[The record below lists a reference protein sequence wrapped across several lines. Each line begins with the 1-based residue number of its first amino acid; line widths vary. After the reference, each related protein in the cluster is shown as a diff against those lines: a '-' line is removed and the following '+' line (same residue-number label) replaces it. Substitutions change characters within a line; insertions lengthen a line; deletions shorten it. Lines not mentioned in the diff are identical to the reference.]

1 MIPRRAL
8 HPLRTASFLLLV
20 AAVAAASGC
29 GSKKKQTFSA
39 DNAELYRE
47 ARDLIESRRFS
58 EATQRLG
65 DVGMVT
71 PVAESLDPMVKL
83 ALADAYFFQT
93 GTANAIEAQ
102 SRYEQF
108 LNFYP
113 LHAMSS
119 YARFQAGACL
129 LRQANDAT
137 NDQEFARRARDH
149 FSTMIRDLPPNDSWR
164 TAALQALAR
173 AQDMLAEHEWL
184 VANFY
189 GRKGKNLG
197 KIERLSGLVENY
209 PASSRRDQA
218 MYELG
223 RAYREVGD
231 EPQARLAFERLL
243 ADYPQSRWA
252 DDARE
257 ALAELAAA
265 PSPAAGG
272 A

>member
-1 MIPRRAL
+1 MNPHAARGPLRRA
-8 HPLRTASFLLLV
+8 AFLLLAMV
-20 AAVAAASGC
+20 VAAAGGC
-29 GSKKKQTFSA
+29 SSKKKQSFTG
-39 DNAELYRE
+39 DNEELYRE
-47 ARDLIESRRFS
+47 ARGLIESRRFT

-65 DVGMVT
+65 DVGMVS

-83 ALADAYFFQT
+83 ALADAYFFQS

-108 LNFYP
+108 MNFYP

-137 NDQEFARRARDH
+137 NDQEYARRARDH
-149 FSTMIRDLPPNDSWR
+149 FTAMLRDLPPADPWR
-164 TAALQALAR
+164 VAAMQALAR
-173 AQDMLAEHEWL
+173 SQDMLAEHEWL
-184 VANFY
+184 VASFY

-197 KIERLSGLVENY
+197 KIQRLTLLVENY
-209 PASSRRDQA
+209 PASRRREQA

-223 RAYREVGD
+223 RAHREVGD

-243 ADYPQSRWA
+243 ADYPGSRWA

-257 ALAELAAA
+257 ELAKIAAA
-265 PSPAAGG
+265 PVAGG
-272 A
+272 V